1 MMKKRFELT
10 NENLHKILLAVLVL
24 TLLVLFYANRGF
36 FQPLLERA
44 GDPAANAVFSSFF
57 WVLLATSAV
66 LFVMHLLKCDELLM
80 MGVLLAVLLICYA
93 LILPN
98 GVVPDEE
105 SHFTR
110 SFSIATSRLLPLMLK
125 EHGGGGDWLPSGV
138 LFFKD
143 PARILNYNDI
153 WPITFVNTA
162 LYSPVNYIA
171 QAAGIRVGMLFTMN
185 VSKVFTAGRIAGMIL
200 SYVLCM
206 LALYWMPFGRR
217 LMFCVM
223 VFPVSLQEM
232 ISLSP
237 DGFIIGLSLLWTALI
252 LHLWQKAEK
261 ITVGQMI
268 GLAVM
273 GIVLSQCKIVYIV
286 LLLLIFLI
294 PNRLFSSR
302 KLAIGFKAGLFAL
315 AVILNLL
322 WLSYSVGFLIEYR
335 PGVDSG
341 AQVKYLLSNPLRY
354 MKTLVWTA
362 LNTSIPLL
370 QNAMGRSVAGLDE
383 MQDLIWF
390 PIWNLFLFLLLFNRE
405 TVKRP
410 KLIETLLLI
419 ATLAGGI
426 LLICTSLY
434 VQWTPVGAEL
444 IDGLQG
450 RYFFPFMGVAVTLF
464 LLLKQV
470 LWKAD
475 AERPQ
480 QKASYMYFIL
490 LFCNAVTLQSVFA
503 RLL

>member
-1 MMKKRFELT
+1 MKKFDLT
-10 NENLHKILLAVLVL
+10 TETSKKMLLGLLAL
-24 TLLVLFYANRGF
+24 TFLVLFYANRAF
-36 FQPLLERA
+36 FEPILDRA
-44 GDPAANAVFSSFF
+44 GDPGARTVFSAFF
-57 WVLLATSAV
+57 WVLLAVFAA
-66 LFVMHLLKCDELLM
+66 FFIMYLLKCDELLM
-80 MGVLLAVLLICYA
+80 MGVMLALLLIGYA

-110 SFSIATSRLLPLMLK
+110 SFSIATSRLFPLMLR

-143 PARILNYNDI
+143 PARMLDYNDI

-162 LYSPVNYIA
+162 LYSPVNYFA
-171 QAAGIRVGMLFTMN
+171 QAAGIRIGMLFTMN
-185 VSKVFTAGRIAGMIL
+185 VSKVFTAGRIAGMVL

-237 DGFIIGLSLLWTALI
+237 DGFIIGLSLLWTAMI

-273 GIVLSQCKIVYIV
+273 GVVLSQCKIVYIV
-286 LLLLIFLI
+286 LLLLVFLI

-322 WLSYSVGFLIEYR
+322 WLQYSVGFLIEYR

-354 MKTLVWTA
+354 MKSLVWTT
-362 LNTSIPLL
+362 LNTAVPLL
-370 QNAMGRSVAGLDE
+370 QNALGRSVAGLDE

-390 PIWNLFLFLLLFNRE
+390 PIWNLFLFEFLFNRDE
-405 TVKRP
+405 LKKP
-410 KLIETLLLI
+410 KVIETLLLI
-419 ATLAGGI
+419 AALGGGI
-426 LLICTSLY
+426 LLIYTSLY

-450 RYFFPFMGVAVTLF
+450 RYFFPFMGITVTLL
-464 LLLKQV
+464 LLLKNAI
-470 LWKAD
+470 WKGGD
-475 AERPQ
+475 SRPQ
-480 QKASYMYFIL
+480 DRPSYMFFVL
-490 LFCNAVTLQSVFA
+490 LFCNAVVLQNVFA